1 MVSTVTFGALKMPV
15 IGAFCT
21 PPMIDIN
28 QIKGLFIWNQL
39 NKVPSHKGIVYY
51 LFIKSIRS
59 LCRFGKITRNKSNK
73 KEKAP
78 CETVCVDP

>member
-1 MVSTVTFGALKMPV
+1 MPV

-21 PPMIDIN
+21 PPMTDLN
-28 QIKGLFIWNQL
+28 QTEGLFIWDQL
-39 NKVPSHKGIVYY
+39 NKVPSHKGILYC

-73 KEKAP
+73 EKAL
-78 CETVCVDP
+78 CESMCGPLTVGNVIFI